1 MRYLSWIFILLFFL
15 MKSQIAFSQEIP
27 YDDDLVQFS
36 GVLISVDSLIP
47 VPYASIVIKDT
58 HRGTLSD
65 FYGYFS
71 FVALKNDTIVFSSMG
86 YKPSFFI
93 IPDTIT
99 QKRYSLIHVMDADTF
114 LLEPTLIY
122 AWPTE
127 EEFKKAF
134 INLDI
139 PDDDIAIAHKNIAR
153 AEMKERA
160 MSYPMDASMNFNNYI
175 QNETSKLYYFGQTQ
189 PISILNPFAWAEFIK
204 AWKSGKFKKQKE
216 PRY

>member
-1 MRYLSWIFILLFFL
+1 MRHFSWIILLSIFL
-15 MKSQIAFSQEIP
+15 LKSQLIPAQEM
-27 YDDDLVQFS
+27 YDNDDLVQFS
-36 GVLISVDSLIP
+36 GVLVSGDSLTQ
-47 VPYASIVIKDT
+47 VPYASIIIKNT
-58 HRGTLSD
+58 NRGTLSD

-86 YKPSFFI
+86 FKPSFFI

-99 QKRYSLIHVMDADTF
+99 QKRYSLIHVMDADTV

-122 AWPTE
+122 PWPTE

-134 INLDI
+134 ISIEI
-139 PDDDIAIAHKNIAR
+139 PDDDIAIAQKNLAK

-160 MSYPMDASMNFNNYI
+160 MNYPMDASMNYNNYM
-175 QNETSKLYYFGQTQ
+175 QNQTSKLYYFGQTQ

-204 AWKSGKFKKQKE
+204 AWKAGKFKKKHE
-216 PRY
+216 VY